1 MIDNQLSSFQ
11 RKFEVIND
19 VALAKEILRNPI
31 ADTYDFKSYLISI
44 QEKSS
49 RDLGSFITFC
59 ESSLVF
65 QSGAI
70 HLLHRRMIKDFF
82 SAKAISKWDQLLTE
96 EISAIIA
103 KVKYCNSFEF
113 LEKVA
118 NPIYMVLIRNVFGI
132 NVEESEEQKFLSH
145 ILRTKDVVEAYVSI
159 KKIEQIQASLSYL
172 KSLVDDSFISGFYNS
187 ESLVGLFFENGQI
200 DKSDLIVGLISAAH
214 TTSET
219 LSLIIFNLLDG
230 ESGVFLNAADM
241 DWLNLRMDG
250 LLRLF
255 PTTQSIFRYA
265 NNDLHVMGITYVK
278 GTIFQLNVETINRNP
293 CFLNEELILNGEMES
308 KCPFNHVSF
317 GGGVHKCP
325 GEELARLTIKIALNK
340 LSLELPK
347 IKLDYGK
354 LELKK
359 TTMINEP
366 KVITILNFGH
376 E

>member
-1 MIDNQLSSFQ
+1 MIENQVNTFQ
-11 RKFEVIND
+11 RKLEMIND
-19 VALAKEILRNPI
+19 ISVAKEILRNPI

-44 QEKSS
+44 QEESN

-70 HLLHRRMIKDFF
+70 HLQNRRMIKDFF
-82 SAKAISKWDQLLTE
+82 SVKSISKWDQLLTE
-96 EISAIIA
+96 EISEIIA
-103 KVKYCNSFEF
+103 KVKHDSSFEF
-113 LEKVA
+113 LEKIA
-118 NPIYMVLIRNVFGI
+118 NPIYMVLIRKIFGI
-132 NVEESEEQKFLSH
+132 HVEETEAQKFLAH

-159 KKIEQIQASLSYL
+159 RKIEQIQESLSYL
-172 KSLVDDSFISGFYNS
+172 KSLVDDSFTNSFYS
-187 ESLVGLFFENGQI
+187 KESLLGLFSENGQAAE
-200 DKSDLIVGLISAAH
+200 SNLIVGLISAAH

-219 LSLIIFNLLDG
+219 LSLIIYNLLAG
-230 ESGVFLNAADM
+230 ENNVFANAADM
-241 DWLNLRMDG
+241 DWLKVRMDG

-265 NNDLHVMGITYVK
+265 KDDLYVKELRYAK

-293 CFLNEELILNGEMES
+293 CFLNEELILSGEMES

-340 LSLELPK
+340 LALEMPK
-347 IKLDYGK
+347 IKLDYDK

-366 KVITILNFGH
+366 KVITILNCGH